1 MTAQRADVVV
11 IGAGL
16 AGASAAWHLA
26 SSNPAISNPASSNH
40 ASFSPAGSGRDVVL
54 LEQFAPGH
62 DHGSSHGS
70 SRIFRRAY
78 ADPFYVQLTGAAE
91 PWWQQLEAQSGQQL
105 RTFTGG
111 LDTGTKRSTADLQQ
125 TLVSAG
131 VAAQLLAPEEVAE
144 RWSGLHVQEPAC
156 FHPDAGWLNADLT
169 LAAMVS
175 LAQAA
180 GAQLATGVVVDQL
193 VPGGNGITVHARTG
207 ESWHAQHVVLCTGGW
222 LPEQLPA
229 LLQDLGVGR
238 AQVPLPQFTVKQ
250 QEIFHF
256 RQQDPAVRYP
266 TVVHKGL
273 AEAGDG
279 EFYTL
284 PSGSD
289 GGPGPAMKIG
299 QFDSAVTTTAS
310 SRDKLID
317 PRARQ
322 AVQTYRQRHFPGLE
336 PQPTAEMSC
345 LFTMTGDEDFLLDA
359 VPVGEGSLTV
369 ASPCSGHGA
378 KFAPLIGRLITD
390 LIEGASAVPRF
401 AFRQ

>member
-1 MTAQRADVVV
+1 M
-11 IGAGL
+11 
-16 AGASAAWHLA
+16 
-26 SSNPAISNPASSNH
+26 
-40 ASFSPAGSGRDVVL
+40 
-54 LEQFAPGH
+54 
-62 DHGSSHGS
+62 
-70 SRIFRRAY
+70 FRRAY

-125 TLVSAG
+125 LLASSG
-131 VAAQLLAPEEVAE
+131 VAAELLDPAEVAE
-144 RWSGLHVQEPAC
+144 RWPGLRVDEPAC
-156 FHPDAGWLNADLT
+156 FHEHAGWLNADAT
-169 LAAMVS
+169 LEAMTA

-180 GAQLATGVVVDQL
+180 GAQLVTGAAVERL
-193 VPGGNGITVHARTG
+193 ETGGAGITVHTSGGA
-207 ESWHAQHVVLCTGGW
+207 SWQAAHVVLCTGGW
-222 LPEQLPA
+222 LPEQQPTLF
-229 LLQDLGVGR
+229 QDLDLER
-238 AQVPLPQFTVKQ
+238 AKVPLPDFTVKQ
-250 QEIFHF
+250 QEVFHF
-256 RQQDPAVRYP
+256 RQRDPQAHYP

-289 GGPGPAMKIG
+289 GGPEPAMKIG

-310 SRDKLID
+310 GRDKVID

-322 AVQTYRQRHFPGLE
+322 AVQTYLQRHFPGLE

-345 LFTMTGDEDFLLDA
+345 LFTMTGDQDFLLDA

-378 KFAPLIGRLITD
+378 KFAPLIGRLISD
-390 LIEGASAVPRF
+390 LVEGRPAVSRF
-401 AFRQ
+401 ALRR